1 MSFSRAEHT
10 HNRARA
16 LHWSEPQRSSR
27 GGARGWGRQGEEGA
41 RPGGGCLGVSAS
53 GQGREHLPSRAA
65 LTDTHT
71 LPLARAQ
78 VEKLYELFKVIS
90 SSGDDDGLIDKSE
103 FQQALGLKRNLFVD
117 RMFELFDANGDKNI
131 NFTEFVAGLSVFTVR
146 AKAAEKARF
155 SFRMYDFNADGK
167 IDKAELGRMLQ
178 ATIEENSLNIT
189 PEAAQELLDATF
201 VEAECAE
208 AGTMTFDEYQ
218 ALVTKKPQLLEFM
231 TITSLNQVIS

>member
-1 MSFSRAEHT
+1 MLEQCWLFSTFVLCPASAHQDRGTCQALPEFSFRSDAGSHGSIACYPSPAQWLCCIRLA
-10 HNRARA
+10 
-16 LHWSEPQRSSR
+16 PQ
-27 GGARGWGRQGEEGA
+27 
-41 RPGGGCLGVSAS
+41 
-53 GQGREHLPSRAA
+53 
-65 LTDTHT
+65 
-71 LPLARAQ
+71 Q

>member
-1 MSFSRAEHT
+1 VKGGPADGV
-10 HNRARA
+10 ARA
-16 LHWSEPQRSSR
+16 
-27 GGARGWGRQGEEGA
+27 GWGRQGEEGA
-41 RPGGGCLGVSAS
+41 RPGGGCRGVSAS
-53 GQGREHLPSRAA
+53 GQWREHLPSRAA
-65 LTDTHT
+65 PTDTHT

-131 NFTEFVAGLSVFTVR
+131 NFTEFVAGLSVFTKR
-146 AKAAEKARF
+146 AKGEEKARF

-201 VEAECAE
+201 AEAECAE

>member
-1 MSFSRAEHT
+1 MKGGPAYGVARAAGVGRGR
-10 HNRARA
+10 RARA
-16 LHWSEPQRSSR
+16 QEA
-27 GGARGWGRQGEEGA
+27 GA
-41 RPGGGCLGVSAS
+41 SAS
-53 GQGREHLPSRAA
+53 LPAGQGREHLPSSAA
-65 LTDTHT
+65 LTNTHT

-131 NFTEFVAGLSVFTVR
+131 NFTEFVAGLSVFTKR
-146 AKAAEKARF
+146 AKGEEKARF

-201 VEAECAE
+201 AEAECAE
-208 AGTMTFDEYQ
+208 SGLMTFDEYQ

>member
-1 MSFSRAEHT
+1 M
-10 HNRARA
+10 
-16 LHWSEPQRSSR
+16 
-27 GGARGWGRQGEEGA
+27 
-41 RPGGGCLGVSAS
+41 
-53 GQGREHLPSRAA
+53 
-65 LTDTHT
+65 
-71 LPLARAQ
+71 
-78 VEKLYELFKVIS
+78 EKLYELFKVIS

-131 NFTEFVAGLSVFTVR
+131 NFTEFVAGLSVFTKR
-146 AKAAEKARF
+146 AKGEEKARF

-201 VEAECAE
+201 AEAECAE
-208 AGTMTFDEYQ
+208 AGLMTFDEYQ

>member
-1 MSFSRAEHT
+1 ME
-10 HNRARA
+10 NVDPQPMDVV
-16 LHWSEPQRSSR
+16 EPTKPTAPPAAQ
-27 GGARGWGRQGEEGA
+27 RQG
-41 RPGGGCLGVSAS
+41 RR
-53 GQGREHLPSRAA
+53 Q
-65 LTDTHT
+65 
-71 LPLARAQ
+71 
-78 VEKLYELFKVIS
+78 
-90 SSGDDDGLIDKSE
+90 
-103 FQQALGLKRNLFVD
+103 
-117 RMFELFDANGDKNI
+117 LFDANGDKNI

-208 AGTMTFDEYQ
+208 AGTMTFDEYTPYQ
-218 ALVTKKPQLLEFM
+218 Y
-231 TITSLNQVIS
+231 

>member
-1 MSFSRAEHT
+1 M
-10 HNRARA
+10 
-16 LHWSEPQRSSR
+16 
-27 GGARGWGRQGEEGA
+27 
-41 RPGGGCLGVSAS
+41 
-53 GQGREHLPSRAA
+53 
-65 LTDTHT
+65 
-71 LPLARAQ
+71 
-78 VEKLYELFKVIS
+78 EKLYELFKVIS

-131 NFTEFVAGLSVFTVR
+131 NFTEFVAGLSVFTFR

-155 SFRMYDFNADGK
+155 SFRMYDFNGDGK

-201 VEAECAE
+201 VEAERRGGDDDLRRVPGVGHQE
-208 AGTMTFDEYQ
+208 AAAPRVHDDHVVEPGDKLERLS
-218 ALVTKKPQLLEFM
+218 ACRRRGDCRGPDCPQPVARPPNEGCVA
-231 TITSLNQVIS
+231 SEQGEV

>member
-1 MSFSRAEHT
+1 MKGGPAYGVARAAGVGRGR
-10 HNRARA
+10 RARA
-16 LHWSEPQRSSR
+16 QEA
-27 GGARGWGRQGEEGA
+27 GA
-41 RPGGGCLGVSAS
+41 SAS
-53 GQGREHLPSRAA
+53 LPAGQGREHLPSRAA
-65 LTDTHT
+65 LTDTTHT

-131 NFTEFVAGLSVFTVR
+131 NFTEFVAGLSVFTKR
-146 AKAAEKARF
+146 AKGEEKARF

-201 VEAECAE
+201 AEAECAE
-208 AGTMTFDEYQ
+208 SGLMTFDEYQ

>member
-1 MSFSRAEHT
+1 MSAAQQASASASLPRAPVA
-10 HNRARA
+10 RAR
-16 LHWSEPQRSSR
+16 
-27 GGARGWGRQGEEGA
+27 
-41 RPGGGCLGVSAS
+41 
-53 GQGREHLPSRAA
+53 LPSSAA

-146 AKAAEKARF
+146 AKAAEKAQF

-167 IDKAELGRMLQ
+167 IW
-178 ATIEENSLNIT
+178 
-189 PEAAQELLDATF
+189 
-201 VEAECAE
+201 
-208 AGTMTFDEYQ
+208 
-218 ALVTKKPQLLEFM
+218 TKPSSVGCCRRRSRR
-231 TITSLNQVIS
+231 TRST

>member
-1 MSFSRAEHT
+1 MKGGPADGVARAARGRGR
-10 HNRARA
+10 RARA
-16 LHWSEPQRSSR
+16 
-27 GGARGWGRQGEEGA
+27 
-41 RPGGGCLGVSAS
+41 GGGCLGVSAS
-53 GQGREHLPSRAA
+53 GQGREHLPSSAA
-65 LTDTHT
+65 LTDTHVS
-71 LPLARAQ
+71 LARAQ

-131 NFTEFVAGLSVFTVR
+131 NFTEFVAGLSVFTFR

-155 SFRMYDFNADGK
+155 SFRMYDFNGDGK